1 MHCSWSILEFLY
13 DIPRFDVT
21 GRRCQVAIVNANN
34 NGSRTF
40 RFRDTYLAPPLA
52 AMPTLSELTETLERL
67 EGLGYGKPMRSL
79 FMQDPDYVQL
89 NHGSVRT
96 SCLAFL
102 SAMPRWR

>member
-1 MHCSWSILEFLY
+1 M
-13 DIPRFDVT
+13 T
-21 GRRCQVAIVNANN
+21 
-34 NGSRTF
+34 
-40 RFRDTYLAPPLA
+40 
-52 AMPTLSELTETLERL
+52 TLSELTETLERL

-96 SCLAFL
+96 SCPAFL